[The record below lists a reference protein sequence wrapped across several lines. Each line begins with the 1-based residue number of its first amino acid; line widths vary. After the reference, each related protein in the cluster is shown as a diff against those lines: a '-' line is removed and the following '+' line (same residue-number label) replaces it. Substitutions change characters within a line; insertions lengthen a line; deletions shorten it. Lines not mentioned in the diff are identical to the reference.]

1 MDDECKVGGRSFQ
14 TRGPETA
21 KLRDPYTSSFSFWA
35 PSYLHMLKRLLLTHV
50 VAVNAFKYKHVKN
63 GTKIVFRL

>member
-21 KLRDPYTSSFSFWA
+21 KLRDPYVIVLVLGTMRSLRAAERRQTKLASVLLVFCW
-35 PSYLHMLKRLLLTHV
+35 YL
-50 VAVNAFKYKHVKN
+50 
-63 GTKIVFRL
+63 